1 MKKCVSYVWRGGAV
15 VACWTHNPKVGGSK
29 PSLAKHSG
37 KHSDKHSD
45 KHIFLINLIKYLNTL
60 IKYFFKRY

>member
-1 MKKCVSYVWRGGAV
+1 MKYYVIIVWRGGAV

-29 PSLAKHSG
+29 PSLAK
-37 KHSDKHSD
+37 DSD

-60 IKYFFKRY
+60 IKYF